1 MVDVRRADDDLPEET
16 DEAATRRERQR
27 REVHSDIKRSA
38 RDLLAP
44 HSTAELSLRA
54 VAREVGIAPSGIY
67 RYYASRQ
74 DLVAAVAA
82 DAYTSAARALHASL
96 AATRELDVAT
106 QALRLAHAY
115 RRWCMDNRAE
125 FSLMFGTEAGA
136 DGTEAVFNPA
146 QLHEFFAAPLA
157 HFAHGVRV
165 GAVDTGLATL
175 PRGSTLVPELEAMRA
190 AHAEALDEHQI
201 GILLSGWASF
211 HGFVSLEVYGPLS
224 WFHDDLDVS
233 FDRHARGTLRA
244 MGYRTIGG
252 ATSPHGAAGDPVS
265 GA

>member
-1 MVDVRRADDDLPEET
+1 MVDVRRPDDDLPEEA
-16 DEAATRRERQR
+16 DEATTRRERQR
-27 REVHSDIKRSA
+27 RGVHADIKRSA

-54 VAREVGIAPSGIY
+54 VARDVGIAPSGIY

-96 AATRELDVAT
+96 AATRQLDVAT

-115 RRWCMDNRAE
+115 RRWCIDNRAE

-136 DGTEAVFNPA
+136 GETEAVFNA
-146 QLHEFFAAPLA
+146 EQLHEFFAAPLA

-165 GAVDTGLATL
+165 GAVDTGRATL

-190 AHAEALDEHQI
+190 AHGGALDEHQV
-201 GILLSGWASF
+201 GVLLSGWASF

-224 WFHDDLDVS
+224 WFHDDLDLS

-244 MGYRTIGG
+244 MGYRWM
-252 ATSPHGAAGDPVS
+252 ARAASPPGLSDGPVID
-265 GA
+265 A